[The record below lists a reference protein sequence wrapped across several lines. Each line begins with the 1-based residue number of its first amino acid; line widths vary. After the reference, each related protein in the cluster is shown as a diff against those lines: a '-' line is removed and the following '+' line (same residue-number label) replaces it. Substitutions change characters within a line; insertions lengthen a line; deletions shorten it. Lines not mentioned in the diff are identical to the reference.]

1 MKKLFLTSF
10 FSLAFIFLGAG
21 YASAATCG
29 DSATPGHSCM
39 DSSSGSGCVTGLCPG
54 GANIQCCRP
63 KGATTGGALG
73 GGATTGAP
81 IPANKT
87 LPNPLGITSINSL
100 AARLI
105 NFVLG
110 VVGTISLVL
119 FVYGGFI
126 WMISAGSQEKVRK
139 GRDIIVWA
147 AIGMAVVFM
156 AYTIVRFVIEG
167 LQGV

>member
-1 MKKLFLTSF
+1 MKKFLLASLFSF
-10 FSLAFIFLGAG
+10 LFVFLGAG
-21 YASAATCG
+21 YALAATCG
-29 DSATPGHSCM
+29 DSATTGYSCM
-39 DSSSGSGCVTGLCPG
+39 NKNDGTNCVTGLCPG
-54 GANIQCCRP
+54 GVDNQCCKQ
-63 KGATTGGALG
+63 KGATTEKPQGAS
-73 GGATTGAP
+73 TDTP
-81 IPANKT
+81 IPANKK

-110 VVGTISLVL
+110 LVGTISLVL

-147 AIGMAVVFM
+147 AVGMAVVFM
-156 AYTIVRFVIEG
+156 AYTVVRFVIEG